1 MTEPHLLT
9 RRSILAGIAPVAL
22 MASTTSTPRTS
33 PSAERARDQ
42 TPADPHP
49 VSTRR
54 RRVGVL

>member
-22 MASTTSTPRTS
+22 MASMISTPQTS
-33 PSAERARDQ
+33 PGAERSRGQ
-42 TPADPHP
+42 EPVDPYP
-49 VSTRR
+49 VTTRR